1 MQIQVQVDRRHD
13 YSKGIPAAA
22 SFCSWSR
29 SWRFGDTGEAATS
42 VSEVVWRWTFEPDS
56 TWSLIE
62 RITPWTTC
70 EASPERCREFEGALL
85 ASLDLP
91 ME

>member
-1 MQIQVQVDRRHD
+1 MNDR
-13 YSKGIPAAA
+13 
-22 SFCSWSR
+22 
-29 SWRFGDTGEAATS
+29 GEAATS
-42 VSEVVWRWTFEPDS
+42 VSEVVWRWTSDPEA

-70 EASPERCREFEGALL
+70 EASPQRCREFEGALL

-91 ME
+91 METTR